1 MDMASFVCGVKLD
14 VILVILRSF
23 KCNFADNNRPDRL
36 QTVLIKLHEEKRKC
50 LDL

>member
-14 VILVILRSF
+14 VILRSF
-23 KCNFADNNRPDRL
+23 KCNYADNNRPDRL

-50 LDL
+50 FDL